1 MVRIALLDEDVTIEA
16 SHLWNSEDTDT
27 TERACRNVKNLTLC
41 NVRAEVALRVA
52 LQTIECDVAGS
63 DIALQCTACEV
74 WLATVLEQTVLYVL
88 VLVLFVLSHFVLWG
102 VAAVEA
108 HEGVGEL
115 IAILADDVLVVD
127 ILWHRV
133 VDVEQCNGVVACAH
147 TDIL

>member
-1 MVRIALLDEDVTIEA
+1 MGKALCPRILCWIWQRLWLVVGDILYSEILEHLEEHLADVREGNGSVVWIALLDEDVTIEA

-74 WLATVLEQTVLYVL
+74 WLATVLEQTVLYEL
-88 VLVLFVLSHFVLWG
+88 VLDL
-102 VAAVEA
+102 AV
-108 HEGVGEL
+108 
-115 IAILADDVLVVD
+115 
-127 ILWHRV
+127 
-133 VDVEQCNGVVACAH
+133 
-147 TDIL
+147 